1 MDWNNFEPN
10 DYEPTT
16 PDLSSKTK
24 AQALQEQNKLY
35 IGETTKLTGIK
46 HQSI

>member
-1 MDWNNFEPN
+1 MNWKNFEPN

-24 AQALQEQNKLY
+24 AQALEQNKLY
-35 IGETTKLTGIK
+35 SGETTKLTGIK

>member
-10 DYEPTT
+10 HYEPTN

-24 AQALQEQNKLY
+24 AQALQEKISYIVEKQQN
-35 IGETTKLTGIK
+35 
-46 HQSI
+46 